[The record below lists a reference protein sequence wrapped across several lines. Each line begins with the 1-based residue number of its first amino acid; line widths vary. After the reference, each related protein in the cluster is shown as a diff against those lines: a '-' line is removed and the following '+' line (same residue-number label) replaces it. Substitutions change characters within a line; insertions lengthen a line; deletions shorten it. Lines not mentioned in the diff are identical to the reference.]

1 VSPAAVGPF
10 LEVRALVPER
20 RVLAV
25 ARVDP
30 GLVGQPVEDLLDDAF
45 VEGGEARIVVLGVAE
60 TARESG

>member
-1 VSPAAVGPF
+1 
-10 LEVRALVPER
+10 
-20 RVLAV
+20 V